1 MNFVDNRVNPQTGTI
16 RGRAVFDNTD
26 GSFTPGLYARLKL
39 VGSATYSAV
48 LINDEAVGT
57 DLGKKFVLVMGADN
71 KSVYRAVDLGPKIE
85 GLRIVRSGLSKDD
98 TIIVKGLQK
107 VRPGS
112 PVAPEVIPMAN
123 EQTLAA
129 LAQQRQAMEAS
140 NLPQIK
146 PATGAPKLASVAT
159 PRG

>member
-1 MNFVDNRVNPQTGTI
+1 M
-16 RGRAVFDNTD
+16 
-26 GSFTPGLYARLKL
+26 KL
-39 VGSATYSAV
+39 VGSGTYSAV

-57 DLGKKFVLVMGADN
+57 DLGKKFVLVMGDDN

-85 GLRIVRSGLSKDD
+85 GLRIVRSGLNKDD

-112 PVAPEVIPMAN
+112 PVTPEVIPMAN

-129 LAQQRQAMEAS
+129 LAQQRQALEAS
-140 NLPQIK
+140 NLSPAK
-146 PATGAPKLASVAT
+146 PASGAPKLASVAT